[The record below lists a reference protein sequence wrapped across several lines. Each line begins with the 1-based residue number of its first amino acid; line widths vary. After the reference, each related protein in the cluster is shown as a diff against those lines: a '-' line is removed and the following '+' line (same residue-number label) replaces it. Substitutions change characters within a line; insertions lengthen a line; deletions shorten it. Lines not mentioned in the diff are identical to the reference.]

1 MAETTLQIEGSSL
14 LPSHAQPD
22 ITPETV
28 HAVQVKSMATFTVV
42 LLLLAAAAVAASP
55 ECDIDWTFYPDLEG
69 TEEGAQPQFS
79 GSCVKLFKTTDQ
91 PFVLPNPFKSFAVS
105 ANDFCGIMHSGGRL
119 LSFSSLSPS
128 SNGMLAFAKNVIAS
142 AGTPLVL
149 IGGEQN
155 PNAIGTPKYL
165 NWIWTDFYTD
175 PSIINMSPSSVG
187 NNWGP
192 GEPK

>member
-1 MAETTLQIEGSSL
+1 MRLAIV
-14 LPSHAQPD
+14 A
-22 ITPETV
+22 
-28 HAVQVKSMATFTVV
+28 
-42 LLLLAAAAVAASP
+42 LLLVAAAATSP
-55 ECDIDWTFYPDLEG
+55 ECDNGWLFYPDLEG

-79 GSCVKLFKTTDQ
+79 GSCVKLYKTTDQ

-175 PSIINMSPSSVG
+175 ATIINQAPRAPGSLSARTD
-187 NNWGP
+187 NWGP
-192 GEPK
+192 GEPKYDVGECVRLPGASS